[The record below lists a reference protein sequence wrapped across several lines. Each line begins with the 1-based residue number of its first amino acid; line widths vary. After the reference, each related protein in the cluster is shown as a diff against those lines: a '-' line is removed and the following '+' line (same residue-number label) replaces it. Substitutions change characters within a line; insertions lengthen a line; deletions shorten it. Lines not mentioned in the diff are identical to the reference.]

1 MTATSER
8 RSVWTRLYHGETR
21 IDFMARRRRWFAISG
36 IVILAGLI
44 SLGTRQLNLGID
56 FEGGTSWEVPARGTS
71 VDEVRDALPT
81 ELRDAKIQSL
91 GSGLIRV
98 QAAADTKRKADDIT
112 QRLAKAASVPV
123 TEISVNDVGPSWGEE
138 ISKKAVRAL
147 GFFLVAIT
155 LYITLR
161 FEWKMALATLAALL
175 HDILVTIGVYSLFG
189 FEVTPPTV
197 IAILTILG
205 YSIYDGIV
213 VFDKVEEN
221 TKPLALSGKMTYMD
235 MVNRSL
241 NDVLMRT
248 LNTSL
253 TALLPILSLL
263 IIGSFV
269 LGATTLQEFAVA
281 LLVGLGASAYSS
293 IFIASPVL
301 AILKEREPRF
311 VAIRARLTRGGTVAS
326 AGPPLVPGMAAA
338 TAGGSGAAPPLVPG
352 EGRATD
358 RPAARPATIAP
369 RGRKKQQ
376 RRKR

>member
-1 MTATSER
+1 VTATNER
-8 RSVWTRLYHGETR
+8 RSIWTKLYHGETR
-21 IDFMARRRRWFAISG
+21 IDFMGPRRRWFAISS
-36 IVILAGLI
+36 IIILAGLI
-44 SLGTRQLNLGID
+44 SLGTRQLNLGIE

-71 VDEVRDALPT
+71 IDEVREALPT
-81 ELRDAKIQSL
+81 TLRDAKIQSL

-98 QAAADTKRKADDIT
+98 QAAADSQRSADDVT
-112 QRLAKAASVPV
+112 QRLAKAAGVSPR
-123 TEISVNDVGPSWGEE
+123 EISVNDVGPSWGDE
-138 ISKKAVRAL
+138 ITKKAQRAL
-147 GFFLVAIT
+147 VFFLIAIT
-155 LYITLR
+155 IYITLR

-175 HDILVTIGVYSLFG
+175 HDILVTVGVYSLVG

-235 MVNRSL
+235 MVNASL
-241 NDVLMRT
+241 NQVLMRT

-263 IIGSFV
+263 VIGSFV

-281 LLVGLGASAYSS
+281 LLVGLGAGAYSS
-293 IFIASPVL
+293 IFIASPLL

-311 VAIRARLTRGGTVAS
+311 AAIRARLNRGGSVAS
-326 AGPPLVPGMAAA
+326 SGPPLVPGMAAA
-338 TAGGSGAAPPLVPG
+338 TAGGAPPLVPG
-352 EGRATD
+352 EGRS
-358 RPAARPATIAP
+358 PARPNTIAP
-369 RGRKKQQ
+369 RARKKQQ